1 MRANIILSIVIG
13 SLLLA
18 AMALAMRSRHQA
30 AQIDEQTSRLEKRDT
45 TCHSLK
51 EAAIT
56 ASEYLRSDDRDKR
69 DFGLQL
75 FKMLNANGWQTT
87 NMCVPVGIS
96 VGVQCG
102 ATDLSCQLAALDWAL
117 VNIR

>member
-1 MRANIILSIVIG
+1 MERCC
-13 SLLLA
+13 LA
-18 AMALAMRSRHQA
+18 LGLFALATHACALQRQL
-30 AQIDEQTSRLEKRDT
+30 DEQTALLEKRNT

-51 EAAIT
+51 DAAVT

-75 FKMLNANGWQTT
+75 FKMLNANGGQTT

-96 VGVQCG
+96 VG
-102 ATDLSCQLAALDWAL
+102 ATCDDHDLPCQLAALDWAM